1 MAMGTRRKRERQ
13 QNLWIATSDVVETP
27 ANAFYDR
34 LNQILDEHKFDAKV
48 ERLCHKF
55 YKKSPYG
62 RPSMTPGVYFRSLLI
77 GYFEGLDSERGIAW
91 RTSDSLSLRKFLGY
105 ALDEATPDHSTISRT
120 RRLYWLETHKAIFR
134 WVLKILNEKGLVSGR
149 TVSIDAT
156 TLEANA
162 ALKNI
167 VRRDNGQSY
176 SDYLKELAKA
186 AGMENPTREQ
196 LARLDR
202 KRKKKGSNQEWMSP
216 SDPDARI
223 TKMKDGRTHL
233 AHKAE
238 HAVDLTS
245 GALLALTLQ
254 PANEGDTTTIRQTLE
269 EAQTAAREINQQGV
283 EEVVADK
290 GYHSGAVLKDVHAQE
305 IRSYIPEPERGRR
318 KWQGEGKAEEQQRTY
333 ENRRRVRGERNK
345 RLQKL
350 RSELTERSF
359 AHLYESGGMRRVH
372 LQGRKNILK
381 RLLVHGA
388 AFNLSLILRKVMGVG
403 KPRRLQGLSFQL
415 FGLYVRLLWWLR
427 RSSAPLEKDA
437 SHFIPQSTIRQ
448 ASCPAASDIYRVAC
462 RPRVARET
470 PTTATGC

>member
-13 QNLWIATSDVVETP
+13 QDLWIAVSDVVETP

-55 YKKSPYG
+55 YKQSPFG
-62 RPSMTPGVYFRSLLI
+62 RPSMAPGVYFRSLLI

-91 RTSDSLSLRKFLGY
+91 RSADSLSLRKFLGY

-120 RRLYWLETHKAIFR
+120 RRLYWLETHKAVFR
-134 WVLKILNEKGLVSGR
+134 WVLNILDEEGLVSGR

-162 ALKNI
+162 ALKSI

-176 SDYLKELAKA
+176 NDYLKELAQA

-245 GALLALTLQ
+245 GALLAVTLQ
-254 PANEGDTTTIRQTLE
+254 PANEGDTTTIYKTLD
-269 EAQTAAREINQQGV
+269 EAQAAVREINDQGV

-290 GYHSGAVLKDVHAQE
+290 GYHSGAVVTDVHEQQV
-305 IRSYIPEPERGRR
+305 RSYIPEPERGRR
-318 KWQGEGKAEEQQRTY
+318 NWQGEGKAKEQKRTY
-333 ENRRRVRGERNK
+333 ENRRRVRGDRNQ

-359 AHLYESGGMRRVH
+359 AHLYETGGMRRVH

-388 AFNLSLILRKVMGVG
+388 AFNLSLILRKIVGAG
-403 KPRRLQGLSFQL
+403 KPRRLQGLSLHPFMVVARIFSWLWLVSRTIERREDDFASQSEDSTPPSL
-415 FGLYVRLLWWLR
+415 DSDLYRLIGFGLAAWPTVT
-427 RSSAPLEKDA
+427 SATD
-437 SHFIPQSTIRQ
+437 
-448 ASCPAASDIYRVAC
+448 C
-462 RPRVARET
+462 
-470 PTTATGC
+470 

>member
-13 QNLWIATSDVVETP
+13 QDLWIATSDVVETP
-27 ANAFYDR
+27 GNAFYDR

-48 ERLCHKF
+48 ERLCQKF

-62 RPSMTPGVYFRSLLI
+62 RPSLSPGVYFRSLLI

-91 RTSDSLSLRKFLGY
+91 RTADSLSLRKFLGY

-134 WVLKILNEKGLVSGR
+134 WVLKILDEEGLISGR
-149 TVSIDAT
+149 TISIDAT

-162 ALKNI
+162 ALKSI

-176 SDYLKELAKA
+176 NDYLKGLAQA
-186 AGMENPTREQ
+186 AGIENPTREQ

-245 GALLALTLQ
+245 GALVAMTLQ
-254 PANEGDTTTIRQTLE
+254 PANEGDTSTVHKTLG
-269 EAQTAAREINQQGV
+269 EAQAAAREVNGRGV

-290 GYHSGAVLKDVHAQE
+290 GYHSGAVLKDLHQQE
-305 IRSYIPEPERGRR
+305 ARSYIPEPKRGRR
-318 KWQGEGKAEEQQRTY
+318 NWQGEGKAEEQARTY

-359 AHLYESGGMRRVH
+359 AHLYETGGIRRVH
-372 LQGRKNILK
+372 LQGRNNILK
-381 RLLVHGA
+381 RLLIHGA
-388 AFNLSLILRKVMGVG
+388 AFNLSLILRKTLGVG
-403 KPRRLQGLSFQL
+403 KPRRLQGLYLQL
-415 FGLYVRLLWWLR
+415 LALFTRLFLWLWTGLRPEEP
-427 RSSAPLEKDA
+427 APATLHCKVNY
-437 SHFIPQSTIRQ
+437 P
-448 ASCPAASDIYRVAC
+448 
-462 RPRVARET
+462 T
-470 PTTATGC
+470 PTISCRSAQFR

>member
-13 QNLWIATSDVVETP
+13 QDLWIAVSDVVETP

-55 YKKSPYG
+55 YKQSPFG
-62 RPSMTPGVYFRSLLI
+62 RPSMAPGVYFRSLLI

-91 RTSDSLSLRKFLGY
+91 RSADSLSLRKFLGY

-120 RRLYWLETHKAIFR
+120 RRLYWLETHKAVFR
-134 WVLKILNEKGLVSGR
+134 WVLNILDEEGLVSGR

-162 ALKNI
+162 ALKSI
-167 VRRDNGQSY
+167 MRRDNGQSY
-176 SDYLKELAKA
+176 NDYLKELAQA

-238 HAVDLTS
+238 YAVDLSS
-245 GALLALTLQ
+245 GALLAVTLQ
-254 PANEGDTTTIRQTLE
+254 PADEGDTTTIHKTLQ
-269 EAQTAAREINQQGV
+269 EAQSAAREINERGV

-290 GYHSGAVLKDVHAQE
+290 GYHSGAVLKDVHQQE
-305 IRSYIPEPERGRR
+305 VRSYIPEPERGRR
-318 KWQGEGKAEEQQRTY
+318 KWQGEGKAEEQKRTY
-333 ENRRRVRGERNK
+333 ENRRRVRGDRNK

-359 AHLYESGGMRRVH
+359 AHLYETGGMRRGH
-372 LQGRKNILK
+372 LQGRKKILK

-388 AFNLSLILRKVMGVG
+388 AFNLSLILRKTMGVG
-403 KPRRLQGLSFQL
+403 KPRRLQGLCLQAFKP
-415 FGLYVRLLWWLR
+415 LR
-427 RSSAPLEKDA
+427 CEFAWFR
-437 SHFIPQSTIRQ
+437 TIRRRWRRLQ
-448 ASCPAASDIYRVAC
+448 SALRSKVWNFVTVSQQTHFCRAA
-462 RPRVARET
+462 
-470 PTTATGC
+470 